1 MDKREESGL
10 LGLDESDFA
19 SDTRLKIEIEKRIKM
34 KNTNREFLLDA
45 IKDFPELKN
54 LPHMDELIA
63 HQLDDAT
70 LARLEAEFEAEMDA
84 NPPKDSD
91 LFREANN
98 ASMPAPRKTPAA
110 APAPTPSSKTRPITI
125 RVPDAVIV
133 AYRGRARENGT
144 AYQTLIN
151 RILKTALLTW
161 PASVAAL

>member
-1 MDKREESGL
+1 MDKREDSGL

-151 RILKTALLTW
+151 RILKIALLTW